1 MEIIEKRLD
10 EIRPY
15 ERNPRRNDA
24 AVQYVAESIRQ
35 FGWKQPIVIDKDGV
49 IVAGHTRYKAAQSL
63 GLEKAPCVIA
73 DDLTPEQVKA
83 YRLADNKVGEIA
95 EWDFDALEQELE
107 DIDLDMSE
115 FGFAEDGVSPE
126 EFGVEFSLP
135 NGDKAPVQNMTFTFS
150 DDEAE
155 AVKNAIAEMKKSKS
169 FERYNNPL
177 NENGNGKALFLVVS
191 EWQAQKT

>member
-24 AVQYVAESIRQ
+24 AVEYVAESIRQ
-35 FGWKQPIVIDKDGV
+35 FGWKQPIVIDKDGI

-73 DDLTPEQVKA
+73 DDLTPEQIKA

-95 EWDFDALEQELE
+95 EWDFDALEEEL
-107 DIDLDMSE
+107 DALDLDMSA
-115 FGFAEDGVSPE
+115 FGFEQESQPEFEETELDDSATKERVVVSINIE
-126 EFGVEFSLP
+126 TVALYRKIESRI
-135 NGDKAPVQNMTFTFS
+135 
-150 DDEAE
+150 
-155 AVKNAIAEMKKSKS
+155 NAIAEEINATVAVKM
-169 FERYNNPL
+169 
-177 NENGNGKALFLVVS
+177 A
-191 EWQAQKT
+191 

>member
-63 GLEKAPCVIA
+63 GLETAPCVIA

-83 YRLADNKVGEIA
+83 YRLADNKVSDFSV
-95 EWDFDALEQELE
+95 WDNKLLLEELE
-107 DIDLDMSE
+107 EIKKISDDLFTGFDMSDLFDDTLDE
-115 FGFAEDGVSPE
+115 STNSVLTENTSGVVYEVVFKSENAEKI
-126 EFGVEFSLP
+126 
-135 NGDKAPVQNMTFTFS
+135 DKIREAWEKIS
-150 DDEAE
+150 DE
-155 AVKNAIAEMKKSKS
+155 
-169 FERYNNPL
+169 
-177 NENGNGKALFLVVS
+177 
-191 EWQAQKT
+191 

>member
-1 MEIIEKRLD
+1 MKIIEKRLD

-63 GLEKAPCVIA
+63 GFEKAPCVIA

-83 YRLADNKVGEIA
+83 YRLADNKVSEIA
-95 EWDFDALEQELE
+95 GWDFDALEEEL
-107 DIDLDMSE
+107 DALDLDMSA
-115 FGFAEDGVSPE
+115 FGFAEKDEYPDDSELDAENQKDEKTVARLVFPDYKSYSKHE
-126 EFGVEFSLP
+126 REIKEF
-135 NGDKAPVQNMTFTFS
+135 
-150 DDEAE
+150 AE
-155 AVKNAIAEMKKSKS
+155 SVGASVTV
-169 FERYNNPL
+169 
-177 NENGNGKALFLVVS
+177 GK
-191 EWQAQKT
+191 

>member
-15 ERNPRRNDA
+15 ENNPRRNDA

-95 EWDFDALEQELE
+95 EWDFDALEEEL
-107 DIDLDMSE
+107 DALDLDMSA
-115 FGFAEDGVSPE
+115 FGFEQEGDEQAEGGGSTDGAEPSFNYKEQYAVT
-126 EFGVEFSLP
+126 VMC
-135 NGDKAPVQNMTFTFS
+135 A
-150 DDEAE
+150 DEADQQTVYE
-155 AVKNAIAEMKKSKS
+155 RLTAEGYDC
-169 FERYNNPL
+169 R
-177 NENGNGKALFLVVS
+177 VVCV
-191 EWQAQKT
+191 

>member
-63 GLEKAPCVIA
+63 GFEKAPCVIA
-73 DDLTPEQVKA
+73 DDLTPEQVRA

-95 EWDFDALEQELE
+95 GWDFDALEEEL
-107 DIDLDMSE
+107 DALDLDMSA
-115 FGFAEDGVSPE
+115 FGF
-126 EFGVEFSLP
+126 
-135 NGDKAPVQNMTFTFS
+135 
-150 DDEAE
+150 EAE
-155 AVKNAIAEMKKSKS
+155 SQPEFEETELDDGTTKERVVVSINIETVALYRKIESRINAIAEEINATVAVKM
-169 FERYNNPL
+169 
-177 NENGNGKALFLVVS
+177 A
-191 EWQAQKT
+191 

>member
-35 FGWKQPIVIDKDGV
+35 FGWKQPIVIDLDGV

-73 DDLTPEQVKA
+73 DDLTPEQVRA
-83 YRLADNKVGEIA
+83 YRLADNKVSDFSV
-95 EWDFDALEQELE
+95 WDNKLLLEELE
-107 DIDLDMSE
+107 EIEKISDDLFTGFDMSE
-115 FGFAEDGVSPE
+115 LFDDTLDESENSVLTENTSGVVYEVVFKSENAEKI
-126 EFGVEFSLP
+126 
-135 NGDKAPVQNMTFTFS
+135 DKIREAWEKIS
-150 DDEAE
+150 DE
-155 AVKNAIAEMKKSKS
+155 
-169 FERYNNPL
+169 
-177 NENGNGKALFLVVS
+177 
-191 EWQAQKT
+191 